1 MDTGLLFGFF
11 LVIVLL
17 FCLITLARAAR
28 IVRQYE
34 KGLVMRLGKFHA
46 MTPSGLTFI
55 VPFIDDLIRVDMREQ
70 VISVPPQKLITK
82 DNVTVEVDAVVYYK
96 VVDPVKSQFEV
107 QDFGYACTTLA
118 QTNLRNLIGDRTL
131 DETLV
136 ARDMINTN
144 LRHVL
149 DEATN
154 NWGVK
159 ATRVE
164 VQKIDPPRD
173 ITEAMSRQMK
183 AERDKRAAV
192 LEADGVKQSQ
202 ILQAE
207 GFKQSEILKA
217 EGDAQARI
225 TRANAEAEAIK
236 LVSTAA
242 ETFFKERAE
251 MMRRLEVLNNT
262 LAQNTK
268 YIVPSNAGLVNV
280 LGLDGMVQGAQAA
293 SAAPASTTSSGRS
306 LQNDG
311 LMKPRPRVKRVDKHG
326 NSVRVGDRIRV
337 TGIHSKVRDTKEF
350 KTRTILKRCVGRVFP
365 FTGFKRIGLSC
376 TWAT

>member
-1 MDTGLLFGFF
+1 MDATFFVPVLLIAVVLFGLIM
-11 LVIVLL
+11 LV
-17 FCLITLARAAR
+17 RSAR
-28 IVRQYE
+28 IVNQYE
-34 KGLVMRLGKFHA
+34 KGIVMRMGKYHNLVS
-46 MTPSGLTFI
+46 SGLTIIF
-55 VPFIDDLIRVDMREQ
+55 PLTDSMIRVDMREQ

-154 NWGVK
+154 GWGVK
-159 ATRVE
+159 VTRVE

-183 AERDKRAAV
+183 AERDKRAAI
-192 LEADGVKQSQ
+192 LEADGIKQSQ

-207 GFKQSEILKA
+207 GVKQSEILKA
-217 EGDAQARI
+217 EGDAQARV
-225 TRANAEAEAIK
+225 TRANAEAEAIR

-242 ETFFKERAE
+242 ETFFKDRAE
-251 MMRRLEVLNNT
+251 VMRRLEVLNNT

-280 LGLDGMVQGAQAA
+280 LGLDGNVGAAA
-293 SAAPASTTSSGRS
+293 AGIAGAIPPPKTAPRS
-306 LQNDG
+306 
-311 LMKPRPRVKRVDKHG
+311 
-326 NSVRVGDRIRV
+326 
-337 TGIHSKVRDTKEF
+337 
-350 KTRTILKRCVGRVFP
+350 
-365 FTGFKRIGLSC
+365 
-376 TWAT
+376 